1 MNGIYA
7 VRHILC
13 LSEAVF
19 VADDNISLIFFGSG
33 IASCGLEVDFK
44 GCTAF
49 GRFNLGFSIV
59 GMLDDGDIALDNLL
73 VYIVCSLIV
82 FHGIK
87 LRFSTDLVDCSV
99 KQITL

>member
-1 MNGIYA
+1 
-7 VRHILC
+7 
-13 LSEAVF
+13 
-19 VADDNISLIFFGSG
+19 
-33 IASCGLEVDFK
+33 
-44 GCTAF
+44 
-49 GRFNLGFSIV
+49 
-59 GMLDDGDIALDNLL
+59 MLDDGDIALDNLL